1 MADGI
6 GRGGEFENQVGAARL
21 VHNYRR
27 ADSVSAHMQQPS
39 NAREANLYLS
49 ILVADADHLFID
61 LLTER
66 LASPQVIVSS
76 EALS

>member
-6 GRGGEFENQVGAARL
+6 GEESLRIRLEHRDLSTITDALILFQPMCSSQVTLG
-21 VHNYRR
+21 
-27 ADSVSAHMQQPS
+27 DEP
-39 NAREANLYLS
+39 LYLS
-49 ILVADADHLFID
+49 ILVADPDHLFID